1 MTALALVL
9 VGLQPLWSR
18 ASNSINASQSI
29 DNIADLFALF
39 YFRFEI
45 CHQIQVFWS
54 SKRDKP
60 GLEDIGLQTQS
71 AVLNIA
77 GTSRIMYYTNDP
89 SPNTLYCQTQ
99 PLGGIGSLL

>member
-1 MTALALVL
+1 MTAVALVF

-29 DNIADLFALF
+29 DNIADLFTLF

-54 SKRDKP
+54 SERDKP

-77 GTSRIMYYTNDP
+77 GT
-89 SPNTLYCQTQ
+89 
-99 PLGGIGSLL
+99 